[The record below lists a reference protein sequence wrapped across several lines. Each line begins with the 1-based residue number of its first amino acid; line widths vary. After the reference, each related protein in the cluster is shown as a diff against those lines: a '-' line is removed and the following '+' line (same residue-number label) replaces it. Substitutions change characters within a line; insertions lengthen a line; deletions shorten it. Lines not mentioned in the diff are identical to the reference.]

1 MFAILVPGGLVMI
14 EIFTI
19 GHSNHDLLEFLD
31 ILKKYDVRML
41 VDLRSEPYSKYA
53 PQFNKSEFQQHVEAA
68 GIKYRYSGSSIGGK
82 PKDTSLYTSS
92 GKPDYDK
99 LAATPQFQ
107 DELKA
112 ITALAEK
119 LRIVLMCSEGNPTEC
134 HRERIIAPVLK
145 SWGIKVVHILPD
157 GNTEETMQ
165 QRLF

>member
-1 MFAILVPGGLVMI
+1 MI
-14 EIFTI
+14 EIYTI
-19 GHSNHDLLEFLD
+19 GHSNHDLLDFLD
-31 ILKKYDVRML
+31 ILKKYDVKLL
-41 VDLRSEPYSKYA
+41 VDLRSDPYSKYA

-82 PKDTSLYTSS
+82 PKDSSLFTSS

-99 LAATPQFQ
+99 LAATQPFQ

-112 ITALAEK
+112 IVALAEK
-119 LRIVLMCSEGNPTEC
+119 TRIALMCSEGNPTEC

-145 SWGIKVVHILPD
+145 SMGVKVVHIMPD
-157 GNTEETMQ
+157 GNTEEVPQ